1 MNDAT
6 GTGQKS
12 LRAGAEERVRWF
24 EKQRRTPKRRGGGS
38 RPKPTQCLPKAGGGG
53 GHGCS
58 AGSGSA
64 SGDGG
69 GGGARAAA
77 QRRRGMH
84 RNPAVA

>member
-38 RPKPTQCLPKAGGGG
+38 RPKPTQCLPKAVTAAAA
-53 GHGCS
+53 H
-58 AGSGSA
+58 
-64 SGDGG
+64 
-69 GGGARAAA
+69 ARAARKRRWMQQHPDA
-77 QRRRGMH
+77 GRRRYKDAMQVDDRDG
-84 RNPAVA
+84 